1 MVKMFLIICL
11 LQVFLAFAGNT
22 VRSIEIINECR
33 TKQQI
38 ITMDEL
44 DNTKLDM
51 RLPNL
56 LLDRG
61 IIDQTFYDFI
71 AALNLTQLENHIF
84 NEIKNYDDNTDI
96 EKLFH
101 LIQIWGGWTGR
112 IIYVRGGG
120 FKAQKV
126 MPHYRALIDACL
138 SVHDNSEDSQN
149 NVYEAIEVFNRN
161 VKNINISFITKHTR
175 FWLYKNMRKNALPIY
190 DAIMAKGYIHRSKPL
205 WKDLRTYW
213 ERMIVQAKE
222 EHVSLMHLERRLFNQ
237 YRGQ

>member
-1 MVKMFLIICL
+1 MATLTDL
-11 LQVFLAFAGNT
+11 PLAFQPSADNT

-44 DNTKLDM
+44 DNTQLDM

-61 IIDQTFYDFI
+61 IIDQAFYNFI
-71 AALNLTQLENHIF
+71 ATLNLTQLENHIF
-84 NEIKNYDDNTDI
+84 NEIENYDNNTDI

-138 SVHDNSEDSQN
+138 SVHDNSEDSLN

-161 VKNINISFITKHTR
+161 VKNISISFITKHTR
-175 FWLYKNMRKNALPIY
+175 FWLYKNLHMNALPIY
-190 DAIMAKGYIHRSKPL
+190 DKVMAGGYMHKNNLL
-205 WKDLRTYW
+205 WKDLRPYW
-213 ERMIVQAKE
+213 QLMIQQAEE
-222 EHVSLMHLERRLFNQ
+222 EHVTLMQLERRLFNQ
-237 YRGQ
+237 YRR